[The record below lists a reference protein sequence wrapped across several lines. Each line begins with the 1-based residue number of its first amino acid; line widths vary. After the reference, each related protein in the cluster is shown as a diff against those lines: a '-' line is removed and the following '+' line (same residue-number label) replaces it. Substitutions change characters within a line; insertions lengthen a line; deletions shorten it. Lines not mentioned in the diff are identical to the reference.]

1 MRVGTKVTPCN
12 LCALDWQANGHQ
24 REPVSSNLVLKP
36 RPRPIPQQL
45 PPTSIGSPPSQSH
58 SAMIP
63 PSNENTPVSV
73 PEVQSN
79 TDAVSLAVIVE
90 LIGTTHT
97 EQTKTAIVVGDS
109 KPNSIKKHQP
119 STKPMRVVSPKITA
133 RNLCALDWQSNGHQ
147 KEPATV
153 FASYW
158 NGLSK
163 ADKEIYKCKA
173 AVQLKSAASGVST
186 TGDDAGADE
195 E

>member
-1 MRVGTKVTPCN
+1 MVTIVN
-12 LCALDWQANGHQ
+12 
-24 REPVSSNLVLKP
+24 
-36 RPRPIPQQL
+36 RPIPQQL
-45 PPTSIGSPPSQSH
+45 PPTSIGSPPSESH

-63 PSNENTPVSV
+63 PFNENTPVSV
-73 PEVQSN
+73 PGVQSN
-79 TDAVSLAVIVE
+79 TDAVSLAVKVE
-90 LIGTTHT
+90 LVGTTHT
-97 EQTKTAIVVGDS
+97 EQTKTAIVVSDS

-119 STKPMRVVSPKITA
+119 STKPMRVSPKITA
-133 RNLCALDWQSNGHQ
+133 RNLCALDWQSNSHQ

-158 NGLSK
+158 IGLSK

-186 TGDDAGADE
+186 TGDGAGADE